1 MKKRYISISDNA
13 EVTMVRSTQG
23 NGLLILTM
31 EQAAKMLQELLDAIA
46 AAQKELS

>member
-31 EQAAKMLQELLDAIA
+31 AQAAKLLQELLA
-46 AAQKELS
+46 AMSQANKETI